1 MPVLDDLAQLQQDDQ
16 QGDAPT
22 RRDRPKRRRGRRIL
36 AALVS
41 LVLLLAVGVG
51 AYLLFLNETV
61 AHNVT
66 HENLLPAPSATAG
79 AGSSQGQQ
87 LVQGAGVNILLI
99 GSDAR
104 PGETFSRSDVIML
117 MHVSQDRKKVYL
129 IHFPRDMYVSI
140 PGHGKNKINAAFA
153 FGKTPLLVTTLQNM
167 LGVKIDHAALIGF
180 EGFKRM
186 TDAVG
191 GVRVWAEEA
200 SDGKGNGGPVVIHKG
215 WNYLN
220 GEEALGFVRERY
232 ELSEGDISRGRR
244 QQAFIKALMLK
255 GLSKETITNPIT
267 LAKFISAGTENLTV
281 DNGFDMGE
289 IRSLGLSLRNVRG
302 DDIVFITA
310 PITGFGMTPQ
320 GASIDIVN
328 EPLLKLMGEELQGDT
343 MEDYVPRQ

>member
-1 MPVLDDLAQLQQDDQ
+1 VPVLDDLAQLQQDDQ
-16 QGDAPT
+16 QGDPPA
-22 RRDRPKRRRGRRIL
+22 RRARPKRRRGRRIL
-36 AALVS
+36 AAVVA
-41 LVLLLAVGVG
+41 LVLLVAVGAG
-51 AYLLFLNETV
+51 AYLLFLNQTV
-61 AHNVT
+61 ANNVT
-66 HENLLPAPSATAG
+66 HENLLPAPSPTAG
-79 AGSSQGQQ
+79 PGSGKQ
-87 LVQGAGVNILLI
+87 LVQGAGDNILLI

-104 PGETFSRSDVIML
+104 PGETYSRSDVIVL
-117 MHVSQDRKKVYL
+117 MHISEDRKKVYL

-153 FGKTPLLVTTLQNM
+153 FGRTPLLVSTLQDM

-191 GVRVWAEEA
+191 GVHVWAEEA
-200 SDGKGNGGPVVIHKG
+200 SSGKGNGGPVVIHKG
-215 WNYLN
+215 WNDLN
-220 GEEALGFVRERY
+220 GEQALAFVRERY

-255 GLSKETITNPIT
+255 GLSKETVTNPIT

-289 IRSLGLSLRNVRG
+289 MRSLGLSLRNVRG
-302 DDIVFITA
+302 DDIEFITA
-310 PITGFGMTPQ
+310 PITGFGSTSQ

-343 MEDYVPRQ
+343 MEDYVARQ